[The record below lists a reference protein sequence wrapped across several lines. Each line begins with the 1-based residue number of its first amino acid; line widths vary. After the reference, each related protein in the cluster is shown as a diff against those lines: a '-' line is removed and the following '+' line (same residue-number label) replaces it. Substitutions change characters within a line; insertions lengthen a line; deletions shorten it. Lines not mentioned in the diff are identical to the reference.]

1 MIERRMYMR
10 TEAQA
15 KRLARE
21 LEELSGV
28 CHAYVYDKTKVEVSY
43 TSTDAERYGD
53 RLFWEIDREN

>member
-1 MIERRMYMR
+1 MIIRRMYMR

-28 CHAYVYDKTKVEVSY
+28 CRAYVYDKTKVEVSY